1 MTQGSPQTYADML
14 LERGPLDTFE
24 LVRVAT
30 SDRIATVTLNDPEH
44 LNSYPIRRTGELRE
58 ALRRAEDAA
67 DVRVVILTGTGK
79 AFSAGGDL
87 RRMRESSS
95 APLERYEF
103 IRHEFGGLIKQI
115 VTMDKPVIAAING
128 YAMGVGL
135 FTALSCDM
143 IIASD
148 QGKFGTAYIHLGLT
162 PLGVSYLLA
171 KILGYCRA
179 YELCAL
185 GDVFDAWRAEAL
197 GLVNCVVPHE
207 HLLEE
212 THKIA
217 CRLADGPAARAWIRQ
232 AAAPTCVPSRPR
244 GAPVAWR
251 GRAAAVPCLRRPS
264 RSAGGICGEA
274 QAAVR
279 GALGSEYTLRRVDG
293 SAPIGAVRRQRRCT
307 G

>member
-1 MTQGSPQTYADML
+1 MSESNHEQTYADML
-14 LERGPLDTFE
+14 RERGPLDAFQVVRFE
-24 LVRVAT
+24 AV
-30 SDRIATVTLNDPEH
+30 DRIATVTLNDPDH
-44 LNSYPIRRTGELRE
+44 LNSYTIRMTGELRE

-87 RRMRESSS
+87 RRMRDSGS

-103 IRHEFGGLIKQI
+103 IRHEFGVLIQQI

-148 QGKFGTAYIHLGLT
+148 QAKFGTSYIHLGLT

-185 GDVFDAWRAEAL
+185 GDVFDARRAEAL
-197 GLVNCVVPHE
+197 GVVNCVVPHE
-207 HLLEE
+207 RLLDLARPCSCCALPPA
-212 THKIA
+212 TIA
-217 CRLADGPAARAWIRQ
+217 KR
-232 AAAPTCVPSRPR
+232 
-244 GAPVAWR
+244 WR
-251 GRAAAVPCLRRPS
+251 RLRRSAS
-264 RSAGGICGEA
+264 RYLWGARERTCSPACGWINS
-274 QAAVR
+274 
-279 GALGSEYTLRRVDG
+279 GS
-293 SAPIGAVRRQRRCT
+293 IGAVRRQRRSAGRSTCHRIHVWVSASPWPT
-307 G
+307 TWRCVGRDDRR

>member
-44 LNSYPIRRTGELRE
+44 LNSYTIRMTGELRE

-217 CRLADGPAARAWIRQ
+217 CRLADGP
-232 AAAPTCVPSRPR
+232 PR
-244 GAPVAWR
+244 GLGFVKQL
-251 GRAAAVPCLRRPS
+251 LRRAFHPDLEEHLLL
-264 RSAGGICGEA
+264 GEA
-274 QAAVR
+274 VQPLCLASADHREALAAFAEKRKPLFVGR
-279 GALGSEYTLRRVDG
+279 
-293 SAPIGAVRRQRRCT
+293 
-307 G
+307 